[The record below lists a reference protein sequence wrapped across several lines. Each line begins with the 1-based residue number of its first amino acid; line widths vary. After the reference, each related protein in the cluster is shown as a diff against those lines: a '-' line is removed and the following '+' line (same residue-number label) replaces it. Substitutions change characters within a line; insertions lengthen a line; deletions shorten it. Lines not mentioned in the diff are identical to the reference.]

1 MLESAQEKLSNIMQ
15 RVGSTNDVGTLSQL
29 GTEFKKIITTTM
41 DIDKNNAV
49 LKELDGT
56 INNVKATPNDYL
68 KLMQKF
74 IKGGQGVTS
83 ISEAMDTANKNLN
96 KTMQDLVVKYKI
108 APEAVTELT
117 QAMRAYAKDSS
128 KTAEVVKALN
138 DAINQSNAGMGKM
151 ST

>member
-1 MLESAQEKLSNIMQ
+1 MGTANEKLS
-15 RVGSTNDVGTLSQL
+15 
-29 GTEFKKIITTTM
+29 
-41 DIDKNNAV
+41 
-49 LKELDGT
+49 
-56 INNVKATPNDYL
+56 
-68 KLMQKF
+68 
-74 IKGGQGVTS
+74 
-83 ISEAMDTANKNLN
+83 

-117 QAMRAYAKDSS
+117 QAMQAYAKDSS